1 MDTLHLP
8 APKPCMIAHRGC
20 SGLEMEN
27 TCSAFVA
34 AGNRSYFGIE
44 TDVHITSDRRFI
56 IIHDDTTGRVAE
68 KDLPVEGSD
77 FETLRSLPLRD
88 RDGLPGRRDLMLPS
102 LAEYIGICRKYEKNS
117 VLELKNHMEQK
128 DIDRIIQ
135 LIRSMEWLEHTI
147 FISFDL
153 PNVQYVRRCLPDQQV
168 QFLVETDIP
177 DLLTIL
183 KDNDLDLDMDVRL
196 TTPELVRGVH
206 AIGHKINV
214 WTVNTLEEA
223 EKLTAWGVD
232 YITSNIVE

>member
-1 MDTLHLP
+1 
-8 APKPCMIAHRGC
+8 
-20 SGLEMEN
+20 MEP
-27 TCSAFVA
+27 T
-34 AGNRSYFGIE
+34 
-44 TDVHITSDRRFI
+44 
-56 IIHDDTTGRVAE
+56 
-68 KDLPVEGSD
+68 
-77 FETLRSLPLRD
+77 
-88 RDGLPGRRDLMLPS
+88 
-102 LAEYIGICRKYEKNS
+102 
-117 VLELKNHMEQK
+117 